1 MATSATMN
9 DLSEVIS
16 RKSLSA
22 APIEVRN
29 KNDVHPAETGDLLQK
44 DFEENEMIA
53 AGYEDGFRL
62 KEVKAICET
71 EVLVSFM

>member
-29 KNDVHPAETGDLLQK
+29 ENNVHHGETGDLLQK

-62 KEVKAICET
+62 KEVKAIYET